1 MQVWVIETI
10 EDINNIEYITKN
22 DLLRYSDN
30 ILKIIKTIRRK

>member
-30 ILKIIKTIRRK
+30 ILKIIETIRRK